1 MSFLLQKGKES
12 TEGKS
17 MTDKIIGK
25 YYRNELKHTERELLT
40 ASVTAISVLL
50 IIIQY
55 AFPLSD
61 TQTKIVYVS
70 DFLIVIFLWI
80 DFYFRMKASDEGSLR
95 FIIKHLYELP
105 ALIPLFTF

>member
-1 MSFLLQKGKES
+1 MSVLLHKGKES
-12 TEGKS
+12 PKGKS
-17 MTDKIIGK
+17 LTDKIVGK
-25 YYRNELKHTERELLT
+25 YYRNERKHTERELIT

-55 AFPLSD
+55 AFPLSG

-80 DFYFRMKASDEGSLR
+80 DFYFRMKA
-95 FIIKHLYELP
+95 
-105 ALIPLFTF
+105 